1 MVSSLD
7 AKAPKFEAIV
17 DAPSDNDEYQ
27 IVSIKYEDGNR
38 NELSL
43 LNTYYYKSG
52 EKEIGFDDSVTTI
65 DLYEE
70 LPIEFI
76 KNVWNTKSQIVLEA
90 EAKIKTALQEVITFE
105 NNNKNTTLF
114 IENNLS
120 FSEEHN
126 GKINGADAYLT

>member
-1 MVSSLD
+1 M
-7 AKAPKFEAIV
+7 
-17 DAPSDNDEYQ
+17 
-27 IVSIKYEDGNR
+27 
-38 NELSL
+38 
-43 LNTYYYKSG
+43 
-52 EKEIGFDDSVTTI
+52 
-65 DLYEE
+65 YEE

-76 KNVWNTKSQIVLEA
+76 KNVWNAKSQIVLDA
-90 EAKIKTALQEVITFE
+90 EANIETTLQEVITFE